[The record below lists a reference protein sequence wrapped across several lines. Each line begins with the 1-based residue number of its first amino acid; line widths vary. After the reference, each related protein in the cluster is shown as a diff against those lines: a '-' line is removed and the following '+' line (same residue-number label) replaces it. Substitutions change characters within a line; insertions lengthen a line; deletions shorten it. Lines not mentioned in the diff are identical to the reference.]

1 MPGDTNSDSNGIA
14 IISSPSINKQSV
26 SQPNVRNPQ
35 SDHSQS
41 PSQPGA
47 QNPQS
52 DKPKSEV
59 RPQQPAHF
67 SILQYSQS
75 DEQSVRVKPLPRAF
89 HSQALN
95 YDQRIL
101 LLAFF
106 TGLPGAL
113 VGLILLWRGGFDT
126 KTQWTLTVFIIT
138 CWFGCAIA
146 LRERVVTPL
155 QTLSNL
161 LAALRE
167 GDYSIRGRATKKDD
181 PLGDVV
187 REVNALGSTL
197 RAQRLGA
204 MEAAALAR
212 TVMAEIE
219 VAVFAFDS
227 ESKLR
232 LVNRAGERLL
242 NRPAEQLLGR
252 GAEDLKLDDCLEG
265 EAARTLQRSFPGAL
279 GREPGRWGMRRN
291 TFRQDGKPHHL
302 LVIADLSRALREE
315 ERVAWQRLVRVL
327 GHELNNSLA
336 PIKSIAGS
344 LESLMARAE
353 RPSDWEEDLQRG
365 LSIISS
371 RAEALNRFMT
381 AYAQLAK
388 LPRPELQPM
397 DAGAWIRRVTSLET
411 RLKIELIAG
420 PELTIKGDQD
430 QLEQLLINVIRNAV
444 DASMET
450 GGGAL
455 ITWRVNSA
463 FLEVSVEDEG
473 PGLPHTSNLFVP
485 FFTTKPG
492 GSGIGLALSRQI
504 AEGHGGVLTLENR
517 KSGRGCEARLRIPL

>member
-1 MPGDTNSDSNGIA
+1 MPSSGNTKSDSNGVA
-14 IISSPSINKQSV
+14 IITSPPNNPQSA
-26 SQPNVRNPQ
+26 SQGAGRNPQ
-35 SDHSQS
+35 SAAPSSTS
-41 PSQPGA
+41 PTP
-47 QNPQS
+47 
-52 DKPKSEV
+52 
-59 RPQQPAHF
+59 F
-67 SILQYSQS
+67 SILRYSQ
-75 DEQSVRVKPLPRAF
+75 DAEQSVRVKPLPRAF
-89 HSQALN
+89 HPQTLN
-95 YDQRIL
+95 YDHRIL

-113 VGLILLWRGGFDT
+113 VALILLWNGAFDT
-126 KTQWTLTVFIIT
+126 KTQWTLTVFIVAF
-138 CWFGCAIA
+138 WLGCALA
-146 LRERVVTPL
+146 LRDRVVTPL

-204 MEAAALAR
+204 IEAAALTA
-212 TVMAEIE
+212 TVMREIE

-227 ESKLR
+227 ERKLR
-232 LVNRAGERLL
+232 LVNREGERLL
-242 NRPAEQLLGR
+242 DRPAERLLSR
-252 GAEDLKLDDCLEG
+252 TAEELRLDDCLEG
-265 EAARTLQRSFPGAL
+265 DPARTLQRSFPGAFAR
-279 GREPGRWGMRRN
+279 GPGRWGLRRSS
-291 TFRQDGKPHHL
+291 FRQDGKPHHMI
-302 LVIADLSRALREE
+302 VIADLSRALREE
-315 ERVAWQRLVRVL
+315 ERQAWQRLVRVL

-353 RPSDWEEDLQRG
+353 RPFDWEEDMQRG

-371 RAEALNRFMT
+371 RSEALNRFMT

-388 LPRPELQPM
+388 LPRPDLRPM

-411 RLKIELIAG
+411 RLRIELIAG

-450 GGGAL
+450 GGAAL
-455 ITWRVNSA
+455 VTWRVNNT

-473 PGLPHTSNLFVP
+473 PGLPNTSNLFVP

-504 AEGHGGVLTLENR
+504 AEGHGGILTLENR
-517 KSGRGCEARLRIPL
+517 ATGRGCEARLRLPL

>member
-1 MPGDTNSDSNGIA
+1 MPASGDAKSDRNRIA
-14 IISSPSINKQSV
+14 IVTSPSSNTQPENPQSEI
-26 SQPNVRNPQ
+26 RNPQ
-35 SDHSQS
+35 SETPHS
-41 PSQPGA
+41 PSSP
-47 QNPQS
+47 
-52 DKPKSEV
+52 
-59 RPQQPAHF
+59 HF
-67 SILQYSQS
+67 SILKYAQGE
-75 DEQSVRVKPLPRAF
+75 EQNVRVKPLPRAF
-89 HSQALN
+89 HPQPLN

-101 LLAFF
+101 LLAFL
-106 TGLPGAL
+106 TGLPGAV
-113 VGLILLWRGGFDT
+113 VGLILLWKGGFDT
-126 KTQWTLTVFIIT
+126 KTQWTLTVFIVA
-138 CWFGCAIA
+138 CWLGCALA

-197 RAQRLGA
+197 RTQRLGA

-212 TVMAEIE
+212 TVMSEIQ

-227 ESKLR
+227 ERKLR

-242 NRPAEQLLGR
+242 ARPAEQMLGR
-252 GAEDLKLDDCLEG
+252 DAEELRLNDCLEG
-265 EAARTLQRSFPGAL
+265 EAARTLQRTFPGAL
-279 GREPGRWGMRRN
+279 AREPGRWGMRRSS
-291 TFRQDGKPHHL
+291 FRQDGKPHHL
-302 LVIADLSRALREE
+302 IVLADLSRALREE
-315 ERVAWQRLVRVL
+315 ERLAWQRLVRVL

-365 LSIISS
+365 LAIISS
-371 RAEALNRFMT
+371 RAEALNRFMI

-388 LPRPELQPM
+388 LPQPDLQPM

-411 RLKIELIAG
+411 RLKIEVITG
-420 PELTIKGDQD
+420 PEMSIKGDRD
-430 QLEQLLINVIRNAV
+430 QLEQLLINVVRNAV
-444 DASMET
+444 DASLET
-450 GGGAL
+450 GGSAL
-455 ITWRVNSA
+455 VTWRVNNS

-473 PGLPHTSNLFVP
+473 PGLPNTSNLFVP

-492 GSGIGLALSRQI
+492 GSGIGIALSRQI
-504 AEGHGGVLTLENR
+504 AEGHGVMLTLENR
-517 KSGRGCEARLRIPL
+517 SIGRGCQARLRLPL